1 MAAQE
6 VWKERLERLRNG
18 GLGIDEFAVREGVK
32 PAALRWWRWRLG
44 GDHREKTIRPV
55 TTPSSTP
62 PQRARPRT
70 VFVEVETS
78 TPSAPLAAVSSC
90 FEVVLVN
97 GRVVRVPAGFSAGEF
112 ARVLAIAESAE

>member
-6 VWKERLERLRNG
+6 VWKERLERMRNG

-44 GDHREKTIRPV
+44 GDHREKTTRPV
-55 TTPSSTP
+55 TTPSPTP

-70 VFVEVETS
+70 VFVEVEAA
-78 TPSAPLAAVSSC
+78 TPSAPLAAICSR
-90 FEVVLVN
+90 FEVVLGN
-97 GRVVRVPAGFSAGEF
+97 GRVVRVPAAFSESEF
-112 ARVLAIAESAE
+112 ARVLAIAESAR